1 MDYELSHK
9 RLRIFLK
16 RTDKNGVLRSELI
29 FDYIMTINKIFN
41 MISHHKFGKKYG
53 QYKIVILY
61 DTCSKRIKN

>member
-29 FDYIMTINKIFN
+29 FDHIMTINKIFN
-41 MISHHKFGKKYG
+41 IIISHHKFGQKYG
-53 QYKIVILY
+53 QF
-61 DTCSKRIKN
+61 SIKS